1 MKKIFK
7 IALPL
12 VMLGGCASSEP
23 VAADIEPIIVETNK
37 KSVTWYPKKFMM
49 VQTICR
55 DEKSV
60 MDLVKA
66 DTTSAEKLAEKVVEF
81 TFNPNSTCKR
91 LMRPMISQ
99 IIELVVQYQ
108 DFTGAPS
115 LVLKVKLGPK
125 GPVAYALAEGNWS
138 ESKPVK
144 KEKILS
150 Y

>member
-12 VMLGGCASSEP
+12 IMLGGCASSEP
-23 VAADIEPIIVETNK
+23 VAADIEPIILDTKEEL
-37 KSVTWYPKKFMM
+37 VTWYPEKFMM
-49 VQTICR
+49 TQTVCR
-55 DEKSV
+55 DEESI

-66 DTTSAEKLAEKVVEF
+66 DTVSAEKLAEKVVEF

-99 IIELVVQYQ
+99 IVELVVQYQ
-108 DFTGAPS
+108 DFTGSPS

-125 GPVAYALAEGNWS
+125 GPVAYALAVGNWS

-144 KEKILS
+144 KEKIVS